1 MSYPFKYPTPTNAD
15 IQIFSAQ
22 GSNSS
27 FTWEKPQGVSFIWFT
42 LIGNGG
48 NGAGGNGTSAGGGG
62 GSGAVTNCLMP
73 AFLVP
78 DTLNIRVP
86 NGKSSSAAT
95 QVNYRLKTTD
105 YNLLVAAQGGAGGTA
120 VGGTGGAASALTNFS
135 CAGLFQSIAG
145 QDGIVGTNQTASTTT
160 FLSGGAGANSTTTV
174 AGNYGYSQSGGP
186 GYFQTAPIIV
196 GLGGS
201 NFNTTSGVG
210 GVGCG
215 GGGNTASDFTFGY
228 GGPGM
233 VVIISW

>member
-1 MSYPFKYPTPTNAD
+1 MSYPFNYPTPTNAD

-78 DTLNIRVP
+78 DILNIRVP
-86 NGKSSSAAT
+86 NGKSTSGAT
-95 QVNYRLKTTD
+95 QVNYQLKSTNYTI
-105 YNLLVAAQGGAGGTA
+105 LSASQGTA
-120 VGGTGGAASALTNFS
+120 GVTASGGVGGVPSNSNYFSAA
-135 CAGLFQSIAG
+135 GIFQSVAG
-145 QDGIVGTNQTASTTT
+145 QAGIVGTDRTASTTT

-174 AGNYGYSQSGGP
+174 TGNYGYSHSGGP
-186 GYFQTAPIIV
+186 GSFQLSPIIV

-215 GGGNTASDFTFGY
+215 GGGNIASDPTFNY